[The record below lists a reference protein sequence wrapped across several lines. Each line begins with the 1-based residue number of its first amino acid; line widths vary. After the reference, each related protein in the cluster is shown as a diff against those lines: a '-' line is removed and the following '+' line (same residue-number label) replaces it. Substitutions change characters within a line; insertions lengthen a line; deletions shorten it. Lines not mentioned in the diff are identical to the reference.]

1 MSDSNAF
8 GCFSFSPGNFEEISC
23 LNSSGEMKHGDDLLE
38 SLIKVGFLLITLWK
52 PSFGQYPN
60 S

>member
-8 GCFSFSPGNFEEISC
+8 GCFCLPSDKFVQINC

-52 PSFGQYPN
+52 PSFGQ
-60 S
+60 